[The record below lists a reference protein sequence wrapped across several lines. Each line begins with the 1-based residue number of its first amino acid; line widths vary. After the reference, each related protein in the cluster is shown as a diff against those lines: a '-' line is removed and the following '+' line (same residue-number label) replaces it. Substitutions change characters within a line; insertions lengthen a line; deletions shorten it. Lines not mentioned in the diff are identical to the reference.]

1 MEKTAKMLQ
10 ISVLLNSRR
19 QIYSPLLLEQLME
32 EEKKPPSEAWKPAS
46 GADVTP
52 LSWNWRNTASSAGR
66 YCFIFHICRT
76 YSLLDSFFFLTC
88 RSRHSSLSTS
98 AVCAWSPAGMR
109 VTDLVCRGE
118 QRLQGSILQASAAQF
133 TACCLYGWRAR
144 CLSKHENNTAPS
156 NHI

>member
-76 YSLLDSFFFLTC
+76 YSLLDSFFFNLQEPPQQSQHQRC
-88 RSRHSSLSTS
+88 VRVEPRRHAGHWPGLSRWATAAGLHRTGCCCTVHGLLLVWMACTLLEQARKQHC
-98 AVCAWSPAGMR
+98 AV
-109 VTDLVCRGE
+109 
-118 QRLQGSILQASAAQF
+118 
-133 TACCLYGWRAR
+133 
-144 CLSKHENNTAPS
+144 
-156 NHI
+156 